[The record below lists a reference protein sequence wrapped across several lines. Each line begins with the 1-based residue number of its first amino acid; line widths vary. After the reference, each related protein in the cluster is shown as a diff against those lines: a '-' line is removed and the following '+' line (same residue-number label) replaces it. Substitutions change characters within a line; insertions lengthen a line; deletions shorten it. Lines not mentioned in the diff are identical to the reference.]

1 MTKMAAMPI
10 YGKNPSKIIF
20 SETNRLISR
29 KLGVRHRWLK
39 YSNVYINHDPVMTLT
54 KFMARSTWV
63 ACASELGKLLKCHLK
78 EKANRKL
85 ANGQNIEDSEKR
97 KWPKG
102 LSAPALELNTII
114 FKHVYWYMQLIS
126 GERLQDHWSSGS
138 GDAKMDS
145 PGHSAQYCTYTMMEY
160 NSKDILACEIL
171 DKRMTNLKS
180 AVMEKEGL
188 RRCLKKLIGAGI
200 KIREL
205 CTDGSTSIAA
215 MISKFLNIKFPKS
228 TLQHLH
234 TSYFSYIYKLNKPKY
249 FQKYGKKEVYLNVFQ
264 GNI

>member
-1 MTKMAAMPI
+1 MTKMATMPI

-85 ANGQNIEDSEKR
+85 ANGIEDSEKR

-114 FKHVYWYMQLIS
+114 FKNVYWYMQLIS
-126 GERLQDHWSSGS
+126 GERLQDHWSSGLYKS
-138 GDAKMDS
+138 GVQ
-145 PGHSAQYCTYTMMEY
+145 G
-160 NSKDILACEIL
+160 
-171 DKRMTNLKS
+171 
-180 AVMEKEGL
+180 
-188 RRCLKKLIGAGI
+188 GI
-200 KIREL
+200 H
-205 CTDGSTSIAA
+205 CTD
-215 MISKFLNIKFPKS
+215 M
-228 TLQHLH
+228 
-234 TSYFSYIYKLNKPKY
+234 FSWWVKAQLS
-249 FQKYGKKEVYLNVFQ
+249 
-264 GNI
+264 

>member
-1 MTKMAAMPI
+1 MYINNLGHMTKMAAMPI

-39 YSNVYINHDPVMTLT
+39 FSNVYINHDPVMTLT

-126 GERLQDHWSSGS
+126 GERLQDHWSSGF
-138 GDAKMDS
+138 GIPVVS
-145 PGHSAQYCTYTMMEY
+145 PRVVSP
-160 NSKDILACEIL
+160 L
-171 DKRMTNLKS
+171 
-180 AVMEKEGL
+180 
-188 RRCLKKLIGAGI
+188 
-200 KIREL
+200 
-205 CTDGSTSIAA
+205 
-215 MISKFLNIKFPKS
+215 F
-228 TLQHLH
+228 
-234 TSYFSYIYKLNKPKY
+234 
-249 FQKYGKKEVYLNVFQ
+249 
-264 GNI
+264 

>member
-1 MTKMAAMPI
+1 MYINNLGHMTKMATMPI

-126 GERLQDHWSSGS
+126 GERLQDHWSSGFICCC
-138 GDAKMDS
+138 
-145 PGHSAQYCTYTMMEY
+145 Y
-160 NSKDILACEIL
+160 
-171 DKRMTNLKS
+171 
-180 AVMEKEGL
+180 
-188 RRCLKKLIGAGI
+188 
-200 KIREL
+200 
-205 CTDGSTSIAA
+205 
-215 MISKFLNIKFPKS
+215 
-228 TLQHLH
+228 
-234 TSYFSYIYKLNKPKY
+234 
-249 FQKYGKKEVYLNVFQ
+249 
-264 GNI
+264 

>member
-39 YSNVYINHDPVMTLT
+39 YSNVYINHDPLMTLT

-126 GERLQDHWSSGS
+126 GEHLQDHWSSGWDELCIS
-138 GDAKMDS
+138 THNAVGQMELCAFLS
-145 PGHSAQYCTYTMMEY
+145 TYYLCRCNNTS
-160 NSKDILACEIL
+160 SKLNDLLQNI
-171 DKRMTNLKS
+171 
-180 AVMEKEGL
+180 
-188 RRCLKKLIGAGI
+188 LKKNMN
-200 KIREL
+200 
-205 CTDGSTSIAA
+205 T
-215 MISKFLNIKFPKS
+215 
-228 TLQHLH
+228 
-234 TSYFSYIYKLNKPKY
+234 
-249 FQKYGKKEVYLNVFQ
+249 
-264 GNI
+264 